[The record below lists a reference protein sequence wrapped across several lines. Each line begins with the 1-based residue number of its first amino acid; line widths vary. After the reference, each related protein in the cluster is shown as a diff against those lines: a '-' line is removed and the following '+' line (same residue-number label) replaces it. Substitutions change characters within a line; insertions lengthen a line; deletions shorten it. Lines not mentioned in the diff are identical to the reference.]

1 MNFTPLQGLIAAP
14 FTAFNNDGALN
25 LAAIEKQAEALV
37 KNRVSGAFI
46 CGTTGEGLSLT
57 TQERLQVADRWR
69 AVVGKNLRLIIHVGA
84 NSIEDCRALAQHA
97 QKIGADAISA
107 FAPSFFKPGSID
119 DLVNFCA
126 TVAEAA
132 PAVPFYY
139 YHIPSMTGVNL
150 DMVNFLAAASNRIP
164 NLVGIKFTHENLM
177 EFLACERIENGRF
190 DMVYGRDEAL
200 LAGLATGAR
209 AAIGST
215 YNLAAPIYNRLI
227 AAFNKGDLAA
237 AQDEQYRGVQLIR
250 LLVSYGFLPAA
261 KAATSML
268 GVDLGPTR
276 TPLRALNSDQTKKLR
291 ADLEQLGFFE
301 WLK

>member
-1 MNFTPLQGLIAAP
+1 MNHTPLQGLIAAP
-14 FTAFNNDGALN
+14 FTAFHNDGSLN
-25 LAAIEKQAEALV
+25 LAIIEKQAEALV
-37 KNRVSGAFI
+37 ANRVTGAFI
-46 CGTTGEGLSLT
+46 CGTTGEGLSLSVN
-57 TQERLQVADRWR
+57 ERLQVAERWS
-69 AVVGKNLRLIIHVGA
+69 AVAKNLQLIVHVGA

-97 QKIGADAISA
+97 QKIGANAISA
-107 FAPSFFKPGSID
+107 FAPSFFKPGSVD
-119 DLVNFCA
+119 DLVNFVA
-126 TVAEAA
+126 AVAEAA
-132 PAVPFYY
+132 PGTPFYY

-150 DMVNFLAAASNRIP
+150 DMVHFLAAASGRIP

-177 EFLACERIENGRF
+177 EFLACARLEGGRF

-215 YNLAAPIYNRLI
+215 YNLAAPIYNRMI
-227 AAFNKGDLAA
+227 ASFKKGDLAS

-250 LLVSYGFLPAA
+250 LLVSYGFLAAA

-268 GVDLGPTR
+268 GVDLGPMR
-276 TPLRALNSDQTKKLR
+276 TPLRTLTTEQNKKLHT
-291 ADLEQLGFFE
+291 DLEKLGFFD